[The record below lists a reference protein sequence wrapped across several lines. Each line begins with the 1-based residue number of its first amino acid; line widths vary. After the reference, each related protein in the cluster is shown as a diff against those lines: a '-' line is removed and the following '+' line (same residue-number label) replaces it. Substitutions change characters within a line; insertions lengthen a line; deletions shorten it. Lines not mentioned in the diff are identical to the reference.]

1 MNIGEVSRASG
12 VSAKMVRHYEEIGV
26 IPKSSRSLAGYRQ
39 YSETDI
45 HLLIFVRQARELGF
59 TMPEVKALVG
69 LWRNKRR
76 KSGEVKKL
84 ALEHVARL
92 ENKIEQLSGMAKT
105 LKHLAHCCHGDERP
119 ECPILEAIQRQ

>member
-1 MNIGEVSRASG
+1 MNIGEVAKASG

-84 ALEHVARL
+84 ALEHVERL
-92 ENKIEQLSGMAKT
+92 ESKIEQLSGMAKT